1 MLRFCFACICLVIGS
16 LIFSPLALAQEDEI
30 YAKCKN
36 HPRGPWCYQEIVEQL
51 DEPDLCENILT
62 YWPKANGVHGWCY
75 YQLAL
80 KNKDCALCDFI
91 QKADIKKM
99 CKLDVCK

>member
-1 MLRFCFACICLVIGS
+1 MLRFCFGCICLVIGS
-16 LIFSPLALAQEDEI
+16 LVFSPLALAQEDEI
-30 YAKCKN
+30 YEKCKN
-36 HPRGPWCYQEIVEQL
+36 HPRASWCYQELVEQL
-51 DEPDLCENILT
+51 DEPALCENILK